1 MLADGGAGAMLE
13 QVRSDGLLAAQR
25 PVLVLFSGGR
35 DSTCLLDLAV
45 RICGAEA
52 VGALHVNYGL
62 RDGADGDELHC
73 RELCGRLGVPLE
85 VRRPGPRPERGN
97 LQAWARDA
105 RYGMAAQLA
114 AARRADV
121 AAGHTASDQVET
133 VLYRF
138 ASSPSRRA
146 LLGMRAREGALIRP
160 LLSFTREQ
168 TGAYCRERG
177 LRWREDES
185 NSSDAFARSR
195 VRARLVPALREVHPG
210 AEENV
215 LALVELLRDEAAVL
229 DSLVADMLPG
239 RGEVS
244 LGTLRGLPDAL
255 RRLVVQ
261 RLADDAAG
269 TLVPGASRRAD
280 EVAAL
285 SERGTAEL
293 DIGGGVRAVAEYGRV
308 RFEPGRA
315 GGAGETPAQAPVRL
329 TIPGAVEFAGREVL
343 CELVPPTHPGLRA
356 LGPGVLDRAT
366 LGDEL
371 LVRSWRP
378 GDRMRPL
385 GLGGSK
391 SLQDLFTARR
401 VPRRQRAS
409 VAVVESGGEIAW
421 VAGVA
426 TSDSFKV
433 TDETRET
440 VRLTVRKRN
449 HRHAQACP

>member
-1 MLADGGAGAMLE
+1 VSVFE
-13 QVRSDGLLAAQR
+13 QVRSEGLLAAGR
-25 PVLVLFSGGR
+25 PVVVLLSGGR

-45 RICGAEA
+45 RISGAEA
-52 VGALHVNYGL
+52 IRALHVNYGL
-62 RDGADGDELHC
+62 RDAADGDELHC
-73 RELCGRLGVPLE
+73 RELCGRLGVALE

-97 LQAWARDA
+97 LQAWARDE
-105 RYGMAAQLA
+105 RYGAAAQLA

-133 VLYRF
+133 VLYRL

-160 LLSFTREQ
+160 LLSFTRAQ
-168 TGAYCRERG
+168 TAAYCRERG

-195 VRARLVPALREVHPG
+195 VRARLVPALREIHPG

-215 LALVELLRDEAAVL
+215 LALVELLRDEAEVL
-229 DSLVADMLPG
+229 DAAVDATLAGARSIALERLRALPA
-239 RGEVS
+239 
-244 LGTLRGLPDAL
+244 AL

-269 TLVPGASRRAD
+269 APAPSAARRAD
-280 EVAAL
+280 DIAAMR
-285 SERGTAEL
+285 SEGTAEL
-293 DIGGGVRAVAEYGRV
+293 DVGGGVRAAAEYGIV
-308 RFEPGRA
+308 RFERA
-315 GGAGETPAQAPVRL
+315 ARRGVPPPHAVLLP
-329 TIPGAVEFAGREVL
+329 IPGVVEFGSHRVS
-343 CELVPPTHPGLRA
+343 CELGPHGV
-356 LGPGVLDRAT
+356 GPGVLDRAT
-366 LGDEL
+366 LGDDL
-371 LVRSWRP
+371 LVRSWRR

-385 GLGGSK
+385 GLDGSK

-401 VPRRQRAS
+401 VPRRERAS

-426 TSDSFKV
+426 TSERFKV
-433 TDETRET
+433 TEKTRET
-440 VRLTVRKRN
+440 VRLTVRERH